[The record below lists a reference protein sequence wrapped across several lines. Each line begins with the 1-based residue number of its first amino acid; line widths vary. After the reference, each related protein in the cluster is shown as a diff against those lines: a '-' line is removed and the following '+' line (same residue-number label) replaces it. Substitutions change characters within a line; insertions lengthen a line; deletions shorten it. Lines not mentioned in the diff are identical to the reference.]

1 MSIPLL
7 MQKEPICPSNHH
19 DAKEVVQGP
28 QVLKGELITKTSS
41 QLLKEIGGG
50 RREDDVVDVEQQIC
64 SVSSLMIH
72 KE

>member
-1 MSIPLL
+1 MGVLLL
-7 MQKEPICPSNHH
+7 MQKEAVSPSDHL
-19 DAKEVVQGP
+19 DAEEVVQGP
-28 QVLKGELITKTSS
+28 QVLEGELVTKTSS
-41 QLLKEIGGG
+41 QPLKEGGGG

>member
-1 MSIPLL
+1 
-7 MQKEPICPSNHH
+7 MQKETVSPADHL
-19 DAKEVVQGP
+19 DAEKVVQGP
-28 QVLKGELITKTSS
+28 QVLEGELITKTSS
-41 QLLKEIGGG
+41 QPLKEIGGR